1 LWQLPPEIEAAI
13 RKAIFGYL
21 MRKNYRLADASHQK
35 LKDSTSAINRIV
47 GNFGNLAGFGQVI
60 TSKQVA

>member
-21 MRKNYRLADASHQK
+21 MRKNFRLAAASHQK
-35 LKDSTSAINRIV
+35 LNDSTTAIKPI
-47 GNFGNLAGFGQVI
+47 FAIF
-60 TSKQVA
+60 

>member
-21 MRKNYRLADASHQK
+21 MRKNFRLADASHQK
-35 LKDSTSAINRIV
+35 LKDSTSAMNPI
-47 GNFGNLAGFGQVI
+47 LAAIAF
-60 TSKQVA
+60 

>member
-21 MRKNYRLADASHQK
+21 MRKNFRLADASHQK
-35 LKDSTSAINRIV
+35 LKDSTSAIKLIFAIFREID
-47 GNFGNLAGFGQVI
+47 GFRQLI
-60 TSKQVA
+60 ASKQLT

>member
-21 MRKNYRLADASHQK
+21 MRKNFRLADASHQK
-35 LKDSTSAINRIV
+35 LKDSTSAIKPI
-47 GNFGNLAGFGQVI
+47 FAILLGFDGIRQLI
-60 TSKQVA
+60 SNKLFS